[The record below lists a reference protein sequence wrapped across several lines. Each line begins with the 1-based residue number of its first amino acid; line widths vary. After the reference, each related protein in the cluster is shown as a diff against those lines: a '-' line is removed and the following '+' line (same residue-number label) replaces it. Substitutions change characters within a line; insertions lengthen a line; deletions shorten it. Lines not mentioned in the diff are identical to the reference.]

1 MNIIIDG
8 DATPKEVRNICEEEA
23 KNLGIEIIVV
33 CSYDHDIK
41 GDFKVVR
48 VSRGNDAADFKIVE
62 LFNNGDILVTQD
74 YGLASLVIN
83 RSKAVINPK
92 GFLYTKENM
101 DNLLHSRYMGQK
113 IRKGG
118 GKTKGPSKRNEEDN
132 DNFKNTL
139 KKILKT

>member
-23 KNLGIEIIVV
+23 KKVDIGIIVV
-33 CSYDHDIK
+33 CSYDHDIE
-41 GDFKVVR
+41 GNFKVVR

-62 LFNNGDILVTQD
+62 LFNNGDILITQD

-83 RSKAVINPK
+83 RAKAVINPI
-92 GFLYTKENM
+92 GFLYTKDNI
-101 DNLLHSRYMGQK
+101 DNLLHSRYIGQK

-118 GKTKGPSKRNEEDN
+118 GRTKGPAKRKEEDN
-132 DNFKNTL
+132 YNFKNTL
-139 KKILKT
+139 QKILET